1 MKRSR
6 VDDGGQLNLLH
17 EPTEP
22 VDNVDHPVSQDQPSQ
37 LRKAR
42 ASRRRPRGTGAVFD
56 KGNRWY
62 GQWYVR
68 GRIVKRSLGPVREP
82 GTRTGL
88 TRTQAEARLR
98 ELMLETDA
106 APPPLTERMTL
117 AEAGDRRIKQLARI
131 GRKPDTTLANYESEM
146 RVHFTPHF
154 GDKPIDEITS
164 DDVEDFIDAC
174 LDEDGRLD
182 RGLGTLSVKTVRN
195 LYVHLN
201 GIFEFAV
208 SKGWCHGNPC
218 RTVDKPASPEH
229 DDQEIHFL
237 DQAELDALLV
247 AAAAPLCRHT
257 PATLA
262 RAAQARSLR
271 DVERLEWKTVGERL
285 GCSAATAIYLYRA
298 TLRGSP
304 RG

>member
-1 MKRSR
+1 M
-6 VDDGGQLNLLH
+6 
-17 EPTEP
+17 
-22 VDNVDHPVSQDQPSQ
+22 
-37 LRKAR
+37 
-42 ASRRRPRGTGAVFD
+42 
-56 KGNRWY
+56 
-62 GQWYVR
+62 
-68 GRIVKRSLGPVREP
+68 KRSLGPAREP

-98 ELMLETDA
+98 ELMLEADA

-208 SKGWCHGNPC
+208 SKGWCHRNPC

-237 DQAELDALLV
+237 DQAELDALLN

-298 TLRGSP
+298 TSEAVLEDDFARVDRALYLTAAMTGLRQGELLGLRWRDVDWAAQKVRVVRP
-304 RG
+304 YVRGQFRTPKSRL